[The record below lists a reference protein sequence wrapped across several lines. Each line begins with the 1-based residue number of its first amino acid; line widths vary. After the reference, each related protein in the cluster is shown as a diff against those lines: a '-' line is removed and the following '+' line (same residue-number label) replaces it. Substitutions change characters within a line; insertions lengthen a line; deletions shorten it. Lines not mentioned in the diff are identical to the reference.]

1 MNASLERKSTGLSK
15 LEVVIVFAFV
25 LVLTY
30 VASFVIYPRMQA
42 KNMASI
48 AEINA
53 SSVWGLLEKGMTVEE
68 GHQILQ
74 SPINRRSFS
83 WSVAGDVAKGT
94 QRIDLTPVVNTQVV
108 CEKVVGR
115 LLEEFLPKAP
125 TAALE
130 VNGQRVTSA
139 SPVVPCNPEGNRL
152 SVVASS
158 APQSKPAA
166 GVATDAVAPK
176 GAEAASDLYSSP
188 SSGS

>member
-1 MNASLERKSTGLSK
+1 MNDTSTQKKTGTTA
-15 LEVVIVFAFV
+15 LEVVIVGLTV
-25 LVLTY
+25 LMF
-30 VASFVIYPRMQA
+30 ASFTSFFVYPRMQA

-53 SSVWGLLEKGMTVEE
+53 STVWGLLEKGMTVEE
-68 GHQILQ
+68 GQQILQ

-83 WSVAGDVAKGT
+83 WSVAGDVGKGT

-108 CEKVVGR
+108 CEKVAGR
-115 LLEEFLPKAP
+115 LMEEFLPKAP

-158 APQSKPAA
+158 ASQSKPAA